1 MKTLSTVACTLAG
14 IAVAGA
20 AGGAFVVYSGVYDIS
35 ASRQHT
41 QTVYSMLETT
51 MQHSVQRRAR
61 DIVVPPLDD
70 SQAIARGAACYQ
82 DKCVQCHGAP
92 GVSAD
97 DIGKGMQPVP
107 GPLVDALQRWK
118 VSEIYYI
125 TRHGIK
131 MSGMPAWEF
140 RLQDSE
146 IWDIVAFIKHMPEMT
161 PDAYAATMQT
171 ATTNSIAKA
180 AKAGKQWQATSGSA
194 LAGAACGNRETAS
207 ASAAPAGK
215 TNSSAATQRPDSS
228 ESVSSTGS
236 RVGDVERGRQALY
249 QYACN
254 ACHTIPGVTGSFPNV
269 GPPLQGLASRSLIA
283 GKLANTPQNMALW
296 IQHPKSVKPASAMP
310 DMGVTDAHASDI
322 VAYLA
327 TLR

>member
-1 MKTLSTVACTLAG
+1 MAMKTLSTVACTLAG

-20 AGGAFVVYSGVYDIS
+20 AGAAFMVYSGVYDIS

-61 DIVVPPLDD
+61 DVVVPPLDD
-70 SQAIARGAACYQ
+70 SQTIARGAACYR
-82 DKCVQCHGAP
+82 DKCMQCHGAP

-97 DIGKGMQPVP
+97 DIGKGMQPIP
-107 GPLVDALQRWK
+107 GPLVNALQRWQ
-118 VSEIYYI
+118 VREIYYI

-146 IWDIVAFIKHMPEMT
+146 MWDIVAFIKHMPEMT
-161 PDAYAATMQT
+161 PVAYASMMQT
-171 ATTNSIAKA
+171 TANSNGQVGIDWK
-180 AKAGKQWQATSGSA
+180 ATSGDVLES
-194 LAGAACGNRETAS
+194 AACGQRKTSS
-207 ASAAPAGK
+207 ASAATKGTASITAPLVANAG
-215 TNSSAATQRPDSS
+215 TAAINNRAGID
-228 ESVSSTGS
+228 E
-236 RVGDVERGRQALY
+236 VERGRQALS
-249 QYACN
+249 QYACS
-254 ACHTIPGVTGSFPNV
+254 ACHTIPGVTSSFPNV

-296 IQHPKSVKPASAMP
+296 IQHPKSVKPSSAMP
-310 DMGVTDAHASDI
+310 DMGVTDAHASDM